1 MKLVLNRDM
10 VISGGM
16 DVVELST
23 GTKDGVCHRCERS
36 LVRALLLHLATS
48 KAPPGDDAAGGY
60 LVRSW
65 WRN

>member
-1 MKLVLNRDM
+1 M

-23 GTKDGVCHRCERS
+23 EKKIESVTNVKEAWFVQ
-36 LVRALLLHLATS
+36 ALLLCLATS
-48 KAPPGDDAAGGY
+48 KAPPGDDAVGGY
-60 LVRSW
+60 FVRSW